1 MPENDLLYRIAITKI
16 SKVGAVT
23 ARNLISYCGSA
34 QAVFEARKKELLKVP
49 GIGEAIADSILQQ
62 DVLREAEAEMLFNE
76 QHGIRAIFYTDEAYP
91 QRLRPYDDA
100 PVVLYY
106 KGNANLNYFR
116 IIGIVGTRTPTP
128 AGMATCE
135 ELIDG
140 LTPFAPLI
148 ISGLAYGI
156 DITAHRKSLLAGLDT
171 IGVLGHGLRQ
181 LYPQVHRSTAEKMIS
196 QGGLLT
202 EFHSKTQPDR
212 ENFPM
217 RNRIIAG
224 MCDALIVVETANK
237 GGSIITAEIA
247 NQYNKDVFAVPGR
260 LNDKFSQG
268 CNHLIKVHKAALI
281 ENAADI
287 AYIMR
292 WEEID
297 QKRSVQTKLFVELT
311 PMEKQVTDHLHNKD
325 GVGIDQL
332 CYLTKLPASQL
343 VTLLLEMEFKG
354 IIRALPGKR
363 FVLV

>member
-1 MPENDLLYRIAITKI
+1 MSQHDLLYRIGITKI
-16 SKVGAVT
+16 PKVGAVT

-34 QAVFEARKKELLKVP
+34 RGVFEARKKELLKVP
-49 GIGEAIADSILQQ
+49 GIGEAIAASILQQ
-62 DVLREAEAEMLFNE
+62 DVLREAEAEMEFNE
-76 QHGIRAIFYTDEAYP
+76 QNGIRAIFYTDEEYP
-91 QRLRPYDDA
+91 HRLRPYDDA

-116 IIGIVGTRTPTP
+116 IIGMVGTRTPTP
-128 AGMATCE
+128 SGIAICE

-140 LTPFAPLI
+140 LQAFSPLI

-156 DITAHRKSLLAGLDT
+156 DITAHRKSLITGLDT

-181 LYPQVHRSTAEKMIS
+181 LYPQSHRTTAAKMIS

-202 EFHSKTQPDR
+202 EFHSHVSPDR

-281 ENAADI
+281 EKAADI

-292 WEEID
+292 WEETD
-297 QKRSVQTKLFVELT
+297 REKSVQTKLFVELS
-311 PMEKQVTDHLHNKD
+311 ESERQITDLLQHKE
-325 GVGIDQL
+325 GIGIDQL
-332 CYLTKLPASQL
+332 CYLSKKPASQL
-343 VTLLLEMEFKG
+343 VTVLLELEFKG
-354 IIRALPGKR
+354 VVRALPGKR
-363 FVLV
+363 YVLV